1 MNVYRCETC
10 GNEIFE
16 RRAVCPGCLDERFV
30 EVESGEPEPFVSS
43 MLTVTPAG
51 FEDSYELI
59 IGTLGKTKAI
69 YRRV

>member
-1 MNVYRCETC
+1 MNVYRCERC
-10 GNEIFE
+10 GNEMFE
-16 RRAVCPGCLDERFV
+16 RRAVCPGCQGERFV
-30 EVESGEPEPFVSS
+30 EVESGEPKAFVSS
-43 MLTVTPAG
+43 TLTVTPAG